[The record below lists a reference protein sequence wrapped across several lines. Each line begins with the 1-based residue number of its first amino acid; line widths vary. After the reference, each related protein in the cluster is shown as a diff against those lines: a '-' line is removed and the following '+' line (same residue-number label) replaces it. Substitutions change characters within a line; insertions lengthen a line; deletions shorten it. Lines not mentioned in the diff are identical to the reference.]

1 MATKAPERTV
11 ADLSY
16 LLSHTSHVLAT
27 RMTAAMAELGI
38 SPRGFCVLLHAL
50 GHERTQVQLAEIG
63 DMDKTTMVVTVDELE
78 EAGLAERVQS
88 TVDRRARIIAVT
100 EKGAEVVA
108 VGVKVSD
115 RVHGEVLDGVLG
127 KERKPLVDGLTRL
140 AEGYLAE
147 AVECE
152 QPVRRVRRPRR

>member
-27 RMTAAMAELGI
+27 RMTAAMAEIGI

-100 EKGAEVVA
+100 EKGAKIVA
-108 VGVKVSD
+108 QGVKVSD

-140 AEGYLAE
+140 TEGHLAE

-152 QPVRRVRRPRR
+152 QSVRRVRRPRK